1 MIFRLTASRG
11 RANVEKNDLTL
22 FSRQREILHLSLP
35 IIGGMVSQNVLNL
48 VDLWLVSGLGPA
60 ALAACGLANFMN
72 FMAVAAITGLS
83 TAVQA
88 TAARRVG
95 EGRLAE
101 AAVPLN
107 GGLLMSLAVG
117 VPLSAI
123 LIVATPWFFEQMVD
137 DPAVVAEG
145 VPYLQWR
152 LVAVALVG
160 MNFSFRGYWSAVK
173 LTRLYLYTLIWMH
186 ALNIVFSWT
195 LIYGKFGFPAL
206 GTAGAGIGTS
216 LSIAVGTATY
226 FWHAG
231 RHARDHGFLHGL
243 PGRAQMRALLKLGL
257 PTCVQQLLFSGGFTA
272 LFWIVAQVGTAE
284 LAIANVLVTISLVA
298 VLPGIG
304 FGLAA
309 TTLVS
314 QALGRKDPADA
325 HRWAWD
331 VYKVAARLFL
341 VLAVPLLLFPTAV
354 LGVFVD
360 DPALIALGTFPLQ
373 LLAVGIVFDGLG
385 LVMMHALLGAGA
397 TGLVMKVS
405 VAFQWLLFLP
415 VAYALGP
422 GFGMGL
428 TAIWIGMT
436 LYRGLQ
442 AGVFVVAWER
452 KTWSAI
458 RV

>member
-1 MIFRLTASRG
+1 MT
-11 RANVEKNDLTL
+11 
-22 FSRQREILHLSLP
+22 
-35 IIGGMVSQNVLNL
+35 SQNVLNL
-48 VDLWLVSGLGPA
+48 VDTWLMGGLGAP
-60 ALAACGLANFMN
+60 ALAAAGLANFLN
-72 FMAVAAITGLS
+72 FMAVATITGLS

-88 TAARRVG
+88 MAARRVG

-101 AAVPLN
+101 TAIPLN
-107 GGLLMSLAVG
+107 GGLLLSVVVG
-117 VPLSAI
+117 VPLSAL
-123 LIVATPWFFEQMVD
+123 LIVLAPWFFPAMVD
-137 DPAVVAEG
+137 DPAVAEAG

-152 LVAVALVG
+152 LVAVAFVG

-173 LTRLYLYTLIWMH
+173 LTRLYLYTLLWMH
-186 ALNIVFSWT
+186 ALNILFSWT

-216 LSIAVGTATY
+216 LAIAVGTATY
-226 FWHAG
+226 FWHAS
-231 RHARDHGFLHGL
+231 RHAKGHGFLHGL
-243 PGRAQMRALLKLGL
+243 PSREQVRSLLKLGA
-257 PTCVQQLLFSGGFTA
+257 PSCIQQLLFSGGFTM
-272 LFWIVAQVGTAE
+272 LFWIVGQIGTAE
-284 LAIANVLVTISLVA
+284 LAVANVLVNLSLLA

-331 VYKVAARLFL
+331 VYKVASVLF
-341 VLAVPLLLFPTAV
+341 VALAVPMLLAPGAILGLF
-354 LGVFVD
+354 LH
-360 DPALIALGTFPLQ
+360 DPQVVALGKLPLQ
-373 LLAVGIVFDGLG
+373 LVGIGILLDGLG

-415 VAYALGP
+415 AAYILGP
-422 GFGMGL
+422 VMGLGL
-428 TAIWIGMT
+428 TAVWLGMT
-436 LYRGLQ
+436 VYRGLQ
-442 AGVFVVAWER
+442 SGVFIAAWEKR
-452 KTWSAI
+452 HWEHI

>member
-1 MIFRLTASRG
+1 MSNPRT
-11 RANVEKNDLTL
+11 
-22 FSRQREILHLSLP
+22 REILHLSLP
-35 IIGGMVSQNVLNL
+35 IIGGMMSQNVLNL
-48 VDLWLVSGLGPA
+48 VDTWLVGGLGAA
-60 ALAACGLANFMN
+60 ALAACGLANFLN

-88 TAARRVG
+88 MAARRVG
-95 EGRLAE
+95 EGRLSETAL
-101 AAVPLN
+101 PLN
-107 GGLLMSLAVG
+107 GGLLLSLAVG

-123 LIVATPWFFEQMVD
+123 VIMATPWFFAAMVD
-137 DPAVVAEG
+137 DPAVAEQG
-145 VPYLQWR
+145 IPYLQWR

-206 GTAGAGIGTS
+206 GTAGAGIGTT
-216 LSIAVGTATY
+216 LAIAVGTATY

-231 RHARDHGFLHGL
+231 RHARGHGFLHAMPSREQIRG
-243 PGRAQMRALLKLGL
+243 LLKLGL
-257 PTCVQQLLFSGGFTA
+257 PTCVQQLLFSGGFTM
-272 LFWIVAQVGTAE
+272 LFWIVGQVGTAQ
-284 LAIANVLVTISLVA
+284 LAIANVLVNITLLA

-314 QALGRKDPADA
+314 QALGRQDPADA

-331 VYKVAARLFL
+331 VYKVAATLFAIL
-341 VLAVPLLLFPTAV
+341 AVPMLLVPGPVLAVFLR
-354 LGVFVD
+354 
-360 DPALIALGTFPLQ
+360 DPQLVEIGRVPLQ
-373 LLAVGIVFDGLG
+373 LIGLGILVDGLG

-415 VAYALGP
+415 LAYVLGP
-422 GFGMGL
+422 VLGLGL
-428 TAIWIGMT
+428 TAIWLGMS
-436 LYRGLQ
+436 LYRALQ
-442 AGVFVVAWER
+442 AGVFVLAWER

>member
-1 MIFRLTASRG
+1 MSSART
-11 RANVEKNDLTL
+11 
-22 FSRQREILHLSLP
+22 REILHLSLP
-35 IIGGMVSQNVLNL
+35 IIGGMTSQNVLNL
-48 VDLWLVSGLGPA
+48 VDTWLLGGLGAP
-60 ALAACGLANFMN
+60 ALAAAGLANFLN

-88 TAARRVG
+88 MAARRVG
-95 EGRLAE
+95 EGRLTETAI
-101 AAVPLN
+101 PLN
-107 GGLLMSLAVG
+107 GGLLVSVAVG
-117 VPLSAI
+117 VPLSALLI
-123 LIVATPWFFEQMVD
+123 LAAPWFFPAMVD
-137 DPAVVAEG
+137 DPAVAEAG

-152 LVAVALVG
+152 LVAVAFVG

-173 LTRLYLYTLIWMH
+173 LTRLYLYTLLWMH
-186 ALNIVFSWT
+186 ALNILFSWT

-216 LSIAVGTATY
+216 LAIAVGTATY
-226 FWHAG
+226 FWHAS
-231 RHARDHGFLHGL
+231 RHARGHGFLHGL
-243 PGRAQMRALLKLGL
+243 PSREQLRSLLKLGL
-257 PTCVQQLLFSGGFTA
+257 PSCIQQLLFSGGFTM
-272 LFWIVAQVGTAE
+272 LFWIVGQIGTAE
-284 LAIANVLVTISLVA
+284 LAVANVLVNLSLLA

-331 VYKVAARLFL
+331 VYKVASVLF
-341 VLAVPLLLFPTAV
+341 VALAVPMLLLPGPILDFF
-354 LGVFVD
+354 LR
-360 DPALIALGTFPLQ
+360 DPQVVALGKQPLQ
-373 LLAVGIVFDGLG
+373 LVGVGILLDGLG

-405 VAFQWLLFLP
+405 VGFQWLLFLP
-415 VAYALGP
+415 AAYLLGP
-422 GFGMGL
+422 VLGMGL
-428 TAIWIGMT
+428 TAVWLGMT

-442 AGVFVVAWER
+442 SGVFIAAWER
-452 KTWSAI
+452 RSWTAI

>member
-1 MIFRLTASRG
+1 LG
-11 RANVEKNDLTL
+11 NNDLTP
-22 FSRQREILHLSLP
+22 SRSREVLQLSLP
-35 IIGGMVSQNVLNL
+35 IIGGMMSQNVLNL
-48 VDLWLVSGLGPA
+48 VDTWLVGGLGPA
-60 ALAACGLANFMN
+60 ALAACGIANFLN

-95 EGRLAE
+95 EGRLSETAL
-101 AAVPLN
+101 PLN
-107 GGLLMSLAVG
+107 GGLLLSLAVG
-117 VPLSAI
+117 VPLSV
-123 LIVATPWFFEQMVD
+123 IVIAATPWFFPLLVD
-137 DPAVVAEG
+137 DPAVAEAG
-145 VPYLQWR
+145 IPYLQWR

-173 LTRLYLYTLIWMH
+173 LTRLYLYTLVWMH

-206 GTAGAGIGTS
+206 GTAGAGIGTT

-226 FWHAG
+226 FWHAE
-231 RHARDHGFLHGL
+231 RHARGHGFLHGL
-243 PGRAQMRALLKLGL
+243 PDRAQIRGLLKLGM
-257 PTCVQQLLFSGGFTA
+257 PTCIQQLLFSSGFVV
-272 LFWIVAQVGTAE
+272 LFWIVGQVGTSE
-284 LAIANVLVTISLVA
+284 LAIANVLVNITLLA

-304 FGLAA
+304 FGIAA

-325 HRWAWD
+325 HRWPWD
-331 VYKVAARLFL
+331 VYKVAARLFV
-341 VLAVPLLLFPTAV
+341 VLAVPMLLLPGPI
-354 LGVFVD
+354 LEVFLR
-360 DPALIALGTFPLQ
+360 DPALVELGRVPLQ
-373 LLAVGIVFDGLG
+373 LIGFGILIDGLG

-405 VAFQWLLFLP
+405 VSLQWLLFLP
-415 VAYALGP
+415 VAWLLGP
-422 GFGMGL
+422 GLGMGL
-428 TAIWIGMT
+428 TAIWLGMT

-442 AGVFVVAWER
+442 AGLFILAWER
-452 KTWSAI
+452 KAWSAI

>member
-1 MIFRLTASRG
+1 MSTPRT
-11 RANVEKNDLTL
+11 
-22 FSRQREILHLSLP
+22 REILHLSLP
-35 IIGGMVSQNVLNL
+35 IIGGMMSQNVLNL
-48 VDLWLVSGLGPA
+48 VDTWLIGGLGAA
-60 ALAACGLANFMN
+60 ALAACGLANFLN

-88 TAARRVG
+88 MAARRVG
-95 EGRLAE
+95 EGRISETAL
-101 AAVPLN
+101 PLN
-107 GGLLMSLAVG
+107 GGLLLSLAVG
-117 VPLSAI
+117 VPLSALVI
-123 LIVATPWFFEQMVD
+123 AATPWFFPLMVD
-137 DPAVVAEG
+137 DPAVAEQG

-173 LTRLYLYTLIWMH
+173 LTRLYLYTLVWMH

-216 LSIAVGTATY
+216 LAIAVGTATY

-231 RHARDHGFLHGL
+231 RHARGHGFLHSL
-243 PGRAQMRALLKLGL
+243 PSREQIRALLKLGT
-257 PTCVQQLLFSGGFTA
+257 PTCIQQLLFSGGFTA
-272 LFWIVAQVGTAE
+272 LFWIVGQVGTSE
-284 LAIANVLVTISLVA
+284 LAIANVLVNITLLA

-314 QALGRKDPADA
+314 QALGRQDPADA

-331 VYKVAARLFL
+331 VYKVAARLFV
-341 VLAVPLLLFPTAV
+341 VLAVPMLLVPGPV
-354 LGVFVD
+354 LEVFLR
-360 DPALIALGTFPLQ
+360 DPALVEIGRVPLQ
-373 LLAVGIVFDGLG
+373 LIGLGILVDGLG

-397 TGLVMKVS
+397 TGLVMRVS
-405 VAFQWLLFLP
+405 IAFQWLLFLP
-415 VAYALGP
+415 LAYLVGP
-422 GFGMGL
+422 GLGLGL
-428 TAIWIGMT
+428 TSIWLGMT

-442 AGVFVVAWER
+442 AGVFVIAWER
-452 KTWSAI
+452 RSWAAI

>member
-1 MIFRLTASRG
+1 MSNPRH
-11 RANVEKNDLTL
+11 
-22 FSRQREILHLSLP
+22 REILHLSLP
-35 IIGGMVSQNVLNL
+35 IIGGMMSQNVLNL
-48 VDLWLVSGLGPA
+48 VDTWLVGGLGAA
-60 ALAACGLANFMN
+60 ALAACGLANFLN

-88 TAARRVG
+88 MAARRVG
-95 EGRLAE
+95 EGRLGETAI
-101 AAVPLN
+101 PLN
-107 GGLLMSLAVG
+107 GGLLLSLVVG
-117 VPLSAI
+117 VPLSAL
-123 LIVATPWFFEQMVD
+123 LIFTAPWFFPKMVND
-137 DPAVVAEG
+137 AAVAEAG

-152 LVAVALVG
+152 MVAVALVG

-173 LTRLYLYTLIWMH
+173 LTRLYLYTLVWMH

-195 LIYGKFGFPAL
+195 LIYGHFGFPAL

-216 LSIAVGTATY
+216 LAIAVGTATY

-231 RHARDHGFLHGL
+231 RHARGHGFLHGL
-243 PGRAQMRALLKLGL
+243 PSREQIRALLKLGM
-257 PTCVQQLLFSGGFTA
+257 PTCIQQLLFSGGFTA
-272 LFWIVAQVGTAE
+272 LFWIIGQVGTPE
-284 LAIANVLVTISLVA
+284 LAIANVLVNITLLA

-314 QALGRKDPADA
+314 QALGRKDPVDA

-331 VYKVAARLFL
+331 VYKVAARLFV
-341 VLAVPLLLFPTAV
+341 VLAVPMLLLPGPILDFF
-354 LGVFVD
+354 LR
-360 DPALIALGTFPLQ
+360 DPALVAIGRIPLQ
-373 LLAVGIVFDGLG
+373 LIGLGILVDGLG

-397 TGLVMKVS
+397 TALVMKIS

-415 VAYALGP
+415 LAYVLGP
-422 GFGMGL
+422 GLGMGL
-428 TAIWIGMT
+428 TSIWLGMT

-442 AGVFVVAWER
+442 AGVFTVAWER
-452 KTWSAI
+452 RSWAAI

>member
-1 MIFRLTASRG
+1 MSNPRT
-11 RANVEKNDLTL
+11 
-22 FSRQREILHLSLP
+22 REILHLSLP
-35 IIGGMVSQNVLNL
+35 IIGGMMSQNVLNL
-48 VDLWLVSGLGPA
+48 VDTWLVGGLGAA
-60 ALAACGLANFMN
+60 ALAACGLANFLN

-88 TAARRVG
+88 MAARRIG
-95 EGRLAE
+95 EGRLGETAI
-101 AAVPLN
+101 PLN
-107 GGLLMSLAVG
+107 GGLLLSLVVG
-117 VPLSAI
+117 VPLSMV
-123 LIVATPWFFEQMVD
+123 LIFAAPWFFPKLVN
-137 DPAVVAEG
+137 DPAVAEAG

-152 LVAVALVG
+152 MVAVALVG

-173 LTRLYLYTLIWMH
+173 LTRLYLYTLVWMH

-195 LIYGKFGFPAL
+195 LIYGHFGFPAL

-216 LSIAVGTATY
+216 LAIAVGTATY

-231 RHARDHGFLHGL
+231 RHARGHGFLHGL
-243 PGRAQMRALLKLGL
+243 PSREQIRALLKLGM
-257 PTCVQQLLFSGGFTA
+257 PTCIQQLLFSGGFTA
-272 LFWIVAQVGTAE
+272 LFWIVGQVGTSE
-284 LAIANVLVTISLVA
+284 LAVANVLVNITLLA

-314 QALGRKDPADA
+314 QALGRQDPADA

-331 VYKVAARLFL
+331 VYRVASRLFL
-341 VLAVPLLLFPTAV
+341 VLAVPMLLVPGPV
-354 LGVFVD
+354 LEVFLR
-360 DPALIALGTFPLQ
+360 DPALAEIGRTPLQ
-373 LLAVGIVFDGLG
+373 LIGLGILVDGLG

-405 VAFQWLLFLP
+405 VGFQWLLFLP
-415 VAYALGP
+415 LAWLLGP
-422 GFGMGL
+422 GLGLGL
-428 TAIWIGMT
+428 TSIWLGMT

-452 KTWSAI
+452 RSWSAI